1 MERWEYLVMIERFV
15 IEVDYEEGEVYIR
28 EMPEFLRQA
37 GEIGCYGE
45 YEIYSYTMP
54 EFSYSEQRIYLQ
66 GEDYDSDG
74 EPLYCGRELCDRV
87 VASLKK
93 LCKHKKI
100 PFYVLGQSINLGE
113 I

>member
-15 IEVDYEEGEVYIR
+15 IEVDYEEGDVYIR

-37 GEIGCYGE
+37 GEIGSYGE
-45 YEIYSYTMP
+45 YDIYSYTMP

-66 GEDYDSDG
+66 GEDYDADS
-74 EPLYCGRELCDRV
+74 EPLCCGSVLCDRV
-87 VASLKK
+87 VESLKK

-100 PFYVLGQSINLGE
+100 PFYILGQSINLGE